1 MVLFSEKP
9 TDFTGK
15 REAGRI
21 RQDKAKVVF
30 CDTFEIILCF
40 SKLSGEGNSK
50 WDVLVDTLQIWLVV
64 FLTSRVNFFNK
75 KPF

>member
-50 WDVLVDTLQIWLVV
+50 
-64 FLTSRVNFFNK
+64 
-75 KPF
+75 